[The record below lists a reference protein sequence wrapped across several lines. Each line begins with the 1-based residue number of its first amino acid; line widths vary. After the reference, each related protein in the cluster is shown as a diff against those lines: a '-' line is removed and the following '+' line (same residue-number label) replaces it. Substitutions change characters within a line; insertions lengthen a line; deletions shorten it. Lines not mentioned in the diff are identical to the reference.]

1 MVRGQAGPKEG
12 MVPSLF
18 ISHSSEDRPVAEAL
32 TRRLAAEGLRSYFL
46 DVDPEQGIR
55 VGRSWERELYT
66 ELRRADAVL
75 YLSSASS
82 DVSRWC
88 FAELALAR
96 SAGTPVFPVLLDGG
110 GNHPLLRDT
119 QYPLSQRQGHG
130 LQRGSGG

>member
-1 MVRGQAGPKEG
+1 

-96 SAGTPVFPVLLDGG
+96 SAGTPVFP
-110 GNHPLLRDT
+110 
-119 QYPLSQRQGHG
+119 
-130 LQRGSGG
+130 